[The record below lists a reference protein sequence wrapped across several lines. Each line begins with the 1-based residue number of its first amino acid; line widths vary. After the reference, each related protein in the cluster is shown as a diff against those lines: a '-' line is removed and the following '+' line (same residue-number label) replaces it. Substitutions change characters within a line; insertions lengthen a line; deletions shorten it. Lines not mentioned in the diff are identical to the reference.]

1 MLSTVAC
8 CVPLDVWRP
17 LDARQLRNYNDHSS
31 VLTEWHAPFPAL
43 TDWFA
48 GRRHTLKAWQVCLV
62 IAGVSTMASG
72 CTNSSQT
79 PPPPPPVAQPS
90 GPVSVNG
97 AFNGIMQLV
106 EGPPASCG
114 TQDMLTLNVVN
125 NAFSYTLNQ
134 PQVPGQPTRTFN
146 VMIASDGS
154 YQASSGAAFIRGTAS
169 SGHMSGD
176 IFGDACGFHFEADNS
191 GSW

>member
-1 MLSTVAC
+1 MKT
-8 CVPLDVWRP
+8 
-17 LDARQLRNYNDHSS
+17 
-31 VLTEWHAPFPAL
+31 
-43 TDWFA
+43 
-48 GRRHTLKAWQVCLV
+48 WQFFLA
-62 IAGVSTMASG
+62 IAGVAVTVTG
-72 CTNSSQT
+72 CADTPQT

-90 GPVSVNG
+90 GPVAVNG

-106 EGPPASCG
+106 EGLPASCG
-114 TQDMLTLNVVN
+114 TQDTLTLNVVS

-154 YQASSGAAFIRGTAS
+154 YQAQSGAAFIRGTAS
-169 SGHMSGD
+169 SNHMSGD